1 MVQVCCLGFQP
12 YNGLDSLNNTFS
24 LGFHG
29 PVLPSVLQMG
39 IDVTRQYGVLALG
52 TYNDSRYWEMDEWLH
67 YIDMGLTLGL
77 GILEILTSF

>member
-1 MVQVCCLGFQP
+1 
-12 YNGLDSLNNTFS
+12 
-24 LGFHG
+24 
-29 PVLPSVLQMG
+29 MG
-39 IDVTRQYGVLALG
+39 IDVTGQYGVLALG